1 MIKEYVYNHTMKKM
15 MFLCAAMVF
24 LAAMTACRSEPPTD
38 GIMVIYPKCEQR
50 TDTIA
55 IDSTYLLWC
64 ASVSLKGHTQDSLFL
79 SFGEGRFWKV
89 GLIGD
94 IDTIYQNDWYDE
106 LPITYHT
113 KTTNDGDSV
122 IIKYSFGVL

>member
-1 MIKEYVYNHTMKKM
+1 MKKI
-15 MFLCAAMVF
+15 FLFGAMVCA
-24 LAAMTACRSEPPTD
+24 LGMMTACKSAPPTD
-38 GIMVIYPKCEQR
+38 GVMVIYPKCEQR

-79 SFGEGRFWKV
+79 SFGEGCFWKV

>member
-1 MIKEYVYNHTMKKM
+1 MKKI
-15 MFLCAAMVF
+15 LLVCAAMVF
-24 LAAMTACRSEPPTD
+24 LAAMTGCKSEPPTD
-38 GIMVIYPKCEQR
+38 GVMVIYPKCEQR

-79 SFGEGRFWKV
+79 SFGEGCFWKV

-106 LPITYHT
+106 LPLTYHT